1 MIPDLWFFVLALPAI
16 LIAGISKG
24 GFGGG
29 VVVLAVP
36 MMSLAVPPQQAVA
49 VMLPILMAMDLIA
62 VWVYRRSWDGRHLKI
77 VLPASVIGLAV
88 GWASF
93 GLLDASLIRLLLGAI
108 ALAFSLNYWLGLR
121 VRQEP
126 AGPDRL
132 RGGFWAAVAGFT
144 SFVAHAGG
152 PPLNVYML
160 PQGLEK
166 RVFVGTVAVFFAVVN
181 WMKVGPYALL
191 GQFHSANLTT
201 SLVLLPLAPLGI
213 WLGLW
218 LQKRVADRDF
228 YRVCYAL
235 LFVTG
240 LKLAYDGVIGVLALV
255 NGS

>member
-1 MIPDLWFFVLALPAI
+1 MIADLWFFALALPAI

-36 MMSLAVPPQQAVA
+36 MMSLAVPPQQAAA
-49 VMLPILMAMDLIA
+49 VMLPILMAMDLMAI
-62 VWVYRRSWDGRHLKI
+62 WVYRRSWDARHLKI
-77 VLPASVIGLAV
+77 VLPASVIGVGA

-93 GLLDASLIRLLLGAI
+93 GLLDVAAVRLLLGAI
-108 ALAFSLNYWLGLR
+108 ALAFSLDYWLGLR
-121 VRQEP
+121 PRKKP
-126 AGPDRL
+126 AGPDVL
-132 RGGFWAAVAGFT
+132 RGGFWAALAGFT

-181 WMKVGPYALL
+181 WMKVVPYALL
-191 GQFHSANLTT
+191 GQFSAANLMT

-218 LQKRVADRDF
+218 LQKRVSDRDF
-228 YRVCYAL
+228 YRVCYGL

-240 LKLAYDGVIGVLALV
+240 LKLAYDGVFGVIRLFD
-255 NGS
+255 GP

>member
-1 MIPDLWFFVLALPAI
+1 MIADPWFYALAVPAM
-16 LIAGISKG
+16 LIAGVSKG

-29 VVVLAVP
+29 VVVLGVP
-36 MMSLAVPPQQAVA
+36 LMALVVPPQQAAA
-49 VMLPILMAMDLIA
+49 VMLPILMAMDVIA
-62 VWVYRRSWDGRHLKI
+62 IWVYRRSWDGGHLRI
-77 VLPASVIGLAV
+77 ILPASVIGVGV

-93 GLLDASLIRLLLGAI
+93 GLLDAALVRLLLGAI
-108 ALAFSLNYWLGLR
+108 ALGFSLDYWLGLR
-121 VRQEP
+121 PRP
-126 AGPDRL
+126 APTGPDRV
-132 RGGFWAAVAGFT
+132 RGGFWAMLAGFT

-181 WMKVGPYALL
+181 WLKLAPYAAL
-191 GQFHSANLTT
+191 GQLNAANLTT
-201 SLVLLPLAPLGI
+201 SAVLLPLAPAGI

-218 LQKRVADRDF
+218 LQKRIDDRHF

-240 LKLAYDGVIGVLALV
+240 LRLAWDGVAGVM
-255 NGS
+255 